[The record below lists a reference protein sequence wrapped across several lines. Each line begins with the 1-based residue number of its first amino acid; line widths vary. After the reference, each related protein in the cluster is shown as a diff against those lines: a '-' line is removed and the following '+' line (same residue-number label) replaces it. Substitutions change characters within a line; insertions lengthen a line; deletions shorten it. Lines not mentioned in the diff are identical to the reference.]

1 MQASRVTTPSST
13 WRRTD
18 VALVPGCCL
27 LKQIEARAI
36 GHLTC
41 RVILFD
47 SAREFVLLITRVG
60 SDPVLE
66 GFGLDP

>member
-1 MQASRVTTPSST
+1 
-13 WRRTD
+13 
-18 VALVPGCCL
+18 L